1 MGIACTRDIFQS
13 IMMDLLGDLDYVL
26 VYIDGILLLQRHDET
41 EEDHL
46 KKMEIVLKRLNVTGF
61 RANLPKSFFMQQ
73 EVEYLGFLL
82 TSDGIK
88 PQPKKIEEMTRIK
101 PPTNSKQLKR
111 FLGIINFY
119 RDIWKICSHI
129 LALLSKPSLKTGKLN

>member
-1 MGIACTRDIFQS
+1 MGIACAPDIFQS

-26 VYIDGILLLQRHDET
+26 VYIDDILLLQRHGEI

-46 KKMEIVLKRLNVTGF
+46 KKMETVLKRLNDIGF
-61 RANLPKSFFMQQ
+61 RANLRKSFFMQQ

-88 PQPKKIEEMTRIK
+88 PQPKKIEAMAGIK
-101 PPTNSKQLKR
+101 PPTNLKQLK
-111 FLGIINFY
+111 
-119 RDIWKICSHI
+119 
-129 LALLSKPSLKTGKLN
+129 